1 MAFCCWIGSIDP
13 HGELRP
19 KCGCLGF
26 RDWKGKNK
34 AALRTAKTV
43 RAGVIDLVR
52 DLEKEHSL
60 LVTPRGLL
68 DDAGELEALAD
79 ALLDRWLPARAGM
92 EECVKACTVC
102 VERRL
107 AAVREQP
114 ADFVCAELNACLGD
128 AGNVSVSG
136 AAAAVPAA
144 SAGSAAGS
152 PAVSKATLK
161 RALSPRRQNAAASSG
176 AHAAA
181 PATPPREG
189 QENQDPGA
197 EPREFE
203 LKKQRKTHQRSLSKV
218 TISREQWKG
227 REAYLKE
234 KCDDMVETI
243 EVLTA
248 KNDQMHEYK
257 RRAQVA
263 EARVRE
269 LERQLEGREAETGSV
284 QQMAPEL
291 REGIEMQVRLDLG
304 HQMDR
309 DGVDD
314 VHYRT
319 SLSGV
324 KLNLRRCG
332 YNSRHWTSQP
342 TRMAC
347 AHAHIFG
354 GAALD
359 QALPNLLTALKAF
372 GTDVKC
378 TVTDSTEVTIGG
390 ISESYGQI
398 RWQLAMDCAR
408 LHAPAFEVP
417 DEPPTPT
424 DGAAM
429 EAHPS
434 ADHGD
439 LEPDGWWKE
448 AVFDKVEEWD
458 TQHGQAEGLLVD
470 MPEEDG
476 SQLLSAKEFMARHH
490 GGIWSVVKFTG
501 CAGLFLMIDDTSSS
515 TVLLLTAYSG
525 L

>member
-1 MAFCCWIGSIDP
+1 MVCLECSSVPWPGRPREKNETQAGRKRGPRSCRDPGSAGDDFFHDILRQCALKANQEQPSLAGLAACCTAQHGMAFCCWIGSIDP

-203 LKKQRKTHQRSLSKV
+203 LKKQRKTHQRL
-218 TISREQWKG
+218 
-227 REAYLKE
+227 
-234 KCDDMVETI
+234 
-243 EVLTA
+243 
-248 KNDQMHEYK
+248 
-257 RRAQVA
+257 
-263 EARVRE
+263 
-269 LERQLEGREAETGSV
+269 
-284 QQMAPEL
+284 
-291 REGIEMQVRLDLG
+291 
-304 HQMDR
+304 
-309 DGVDD
+309 
-314 VHYRT
+314 
-319 SLSGV
+319 
-324 KLNLRRCG
+324 
-332 YNSRHWTSQP
+332 
-342 TRMAC
+342 
-347 AHAHIFG
+347 
-354 GAALD
+354 
-359 QALPNLLTALKAF
+359 
-372 GTDVKC
+372 
-378 TVTDSTEVTIGG
+378 
-390 ISESYGQI
+390 
-398 RWQLAMDCAR
+398 
-408 LHAPAFEVP
+408 
-417 DEPPTPT
+417 
-424 DGAAM
+424 
-429 EAHPS
+429 
-434 ADHGD
+434 
-439 LEPDGWWKE
+439 
-448 AVFDKVEEWD
+448 
-458 TQHGQAEGLLVD
+458 
-470 MPEEDG
+470 
-476 SQLLSAKEFMARHH
+476 
-490 GGIWSVVKFTG
+490 
-501 CAGLFLMIDDTSSS
+501 
-515 TVLLLTAYSG
+515 
-525 L
+525 